1 MKKTL
6 SILAFLLIA
15 TGALQADTV
24 TYTNAVIMRTL
35 EDATVALAKFDTQGG
50 IRTLTRIYIEFTTAL
65 YGTDYAFDNDLT
77 VSKKPSVTLSAD
89 IMSFNTAVGLTGTG
103 ISTDGSDLTIYDY
116 YLFSLAKNDGDPEG
130 QFNTGGTDYSRWTP
144 GDLISSI
151 GGYADS
157 SVFAD
162 YTGAGTFNSTIN
174 ADISA
179 AISSW
184 TGVEAD
190 PNNKLPIG
198 EFSARVVYEYEAIPE
213 PAAIGLISLGG
224 ILTLAVSRFRRRNA

>member
-6 SILAFLLIA
+6 SILVFLFIA
-15 TGALQADTV
+15 AGVLQADTV

-35 EDATVALAKFDTQGG
+35 QDATVSLAKFDTQGG
-50 IRTLTRIYIEFTTAL
+50 MRTLTRIYIEFTTAL

-77 VSKKPSVTLSAD
+77 VTKKPSVTLTSE
-89 IMSFNTAVGLTGTG
+89 ILSFNTAVGLTGTG
-103 ISTDGSDLTIYDY
+103 ISTDGSDLAIYAY
-116 YLFSLAKNDGDPEG
+116 HLFSLAKNDGDPEG
-130 QFNTGGTDYSRWTP
+130 GQFDTGGTDYGRWTP

-162 YTGAGTFNSTIN
+162 YMGTGTFNSTIN
-174 ADISA
+174 SDISA
-179 AISSW
+179 AITTW
-184 TGVEAD
+184 TGVESD
-190 PNNKLPIG
+190 PNNKLPAG
-198 EFSARVVYEYEAIPE
+198 EFSAKVIYEYDVIPE

-224 ILTLAVSRFRRRNA
+224 ILTLAVSRLRRKN